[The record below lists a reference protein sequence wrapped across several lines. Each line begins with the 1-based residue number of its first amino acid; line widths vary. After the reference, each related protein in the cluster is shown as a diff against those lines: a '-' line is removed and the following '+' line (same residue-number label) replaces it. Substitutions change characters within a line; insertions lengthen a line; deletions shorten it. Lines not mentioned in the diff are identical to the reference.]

1 MKNIKL
7 FVTFVASLFFLFS
20 CEKEKVETCGFDTI
34 RLTESFLTEYAK
46 GDGVDNY
53 MIALASGPTV
63 FDPTNQQWHT
73 ENDGWVMLISL
84 FAEPVANL
92 GAPEIPEGKYTLG
105 SAPGAGV
112 WSSEED
118 VNQLYYTGKDGV
130 STLVPVS
137 GELTFAKTADGYIM
151 TGKFLA
157 ADQKEYCV
165 TYTGTLKFQPQGET
179 SVIDQPVNTKF
190 IGGQAIYKGPDP
202 SFGDLGWVQLELY
215 DAEPDPEMGTI
226 LGNFLKIKMFIPIQT
241 EKFTSMPSGTW
252 KLNASADENTAEPGY
267 DSGEDLPTGSYV
279 VPDKFGRFDNET
291 RYVEPRDNNSNG
303 RPACCNRCLH
313 NRRN

>member
-92 GAPEIPEGKYTLG
+92 GAPEIPEENIRLEVLRVRVFGVLKKMSINYTIPEKTVL
-105 SAPGAGV
+105 AP
-112 WSSEED
+112 W
-118 VNQLYYTGKDGV
+118 Y
-130 STLVPVS
+130 
-137 GELTFAKTADGYIM
+137 
-151 TGKFLA
+151 
-157 ADQKEYCV
+157 
-165 TYTGTLKFQPQGET
+165 
-179 SVIDQPVNTKF
+179 
-190 IGGQAIYKGPDP
+190 
-202 SFGDLGWVQLELY
+202 
-215 DAEPDPEMGTI
+215 
-226 LGNFLKIKMFIPIQT
+226 
-241 EKFTSMPSGTW
+241 
-252 KLNASADENTAEPGY
+252 
-267 DSGEDLPTGSYV
+267 
-279 VPDKFGRFDNET
+279 R
-291 RYVEPRDNNSNG
+291 
-303 RPACCNRCLH
+303 
-313 NRRN
+313 

>member
-92 GAPEIPEGKYTLG
+92 GAPEIPEGKYTIQRIIYHFFMKCF
-105 SAPGAGV
+105 
-112 WSSEED
+112 WSNEMSFSDNSVVNYDWYHPQDCSRHKIEEVRQWFELQNLIITHECVD
-118 VNQLYYTGKDGV
+118 FYGITIRGKMKD
-130 STLVPVS
+130 
-137 GELTFAKTADGYIM
+137 
-151 TGKFLA
+151 
-157 ADQKEYCV
+157 
-165 TYTGTLKFQPQGET
+165 
-179 SVIDQPVNTKF
+179 
-190 IGGQAIYKGPDP
+190 
-202 SFGDLGWVQLELY
+202 
-215 DAEPDPEMGTI
+215 
-226 LGNFLKIKMFIPIQT
+226 IK
-241 EKFTSMPSGTW
+241 
-252 KLNASADENTAEPGY
+252 
-267 DSGEDLPTGSYV
+267 V
-279 VPDKFGRFDNET
+279 
-291 RYVEPRDNNSNG
+291 
-303 RPACCNRCLH
+303 
-313 NRRN
+313 